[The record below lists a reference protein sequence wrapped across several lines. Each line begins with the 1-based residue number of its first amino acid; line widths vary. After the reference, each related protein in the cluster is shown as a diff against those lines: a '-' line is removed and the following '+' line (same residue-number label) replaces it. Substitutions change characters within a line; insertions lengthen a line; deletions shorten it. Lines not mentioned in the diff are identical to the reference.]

1 MATKLDKSLRRELD
15 IGGVV
20 YTLSISPLGL
30 KLVQKGKRKG
40 VELTWEQ
47 VLRGDVTVAAALRE
61 SLDMTS
67 HQRA

>member
-15 IGGVV
+15 IGGVA